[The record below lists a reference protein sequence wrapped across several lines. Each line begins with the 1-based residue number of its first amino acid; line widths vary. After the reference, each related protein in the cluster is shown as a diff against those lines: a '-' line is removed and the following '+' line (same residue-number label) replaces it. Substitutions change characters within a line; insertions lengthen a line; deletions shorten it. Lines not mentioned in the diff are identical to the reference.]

1 MSTEKLNSKEF
12 PLLRLHDIRRRF
24 MLGETTIEALNSV
37 SLDIHAG
44 EFLAVWGPSGSGK
57 STMMNIIGLIDA
69 PTSGEVWFDGQDTR
83 SLKDDELTDFRGHKI
98 GFVFQGF
105 NLVPVLSALENVM
118 LPLQIQGVSERSARE
133 RGLTALIDVGLER
146 FKGSR
151 PDKLSGGQRQ
161 RVAIARALAVEP
173 KLVIADEPTAN
184 LDSEN
189 SRMVVDLMRDMNR
202 ARGVTFVFTTH
213 DPRLLQ
219 HVDRKILLRDGNIE
233 SDEVT
238 Q

>member
-1 MSTEKLNSKEF
+1 MTVQAQSNGQ
-12 PLLRLHDIRRRF
+12 PLLRLHEIRRRF
-24 MLGETTIEALNSV
+24 MLGDTTIDALNNV
-37 SLDIHAG
+37 SLNIHRG

-57 STMMNIIGLIDA
+57 STMMNIIGLIDT
-69 PTSGEVWFDGQDTR
+69 PSSGEVWLDGQDIHT
-83 SLKDDELTDFRGHKI
+83 LKDDELTDFRGHNI

-105 NLVPVLSALENVM
+105 NLVPVLTAWENVM
-118 LPLQIQGVSERSARE
+118 LPLQIQGVSENTARE
-133 RGLTALIDVGLER
+133 RSLAALIDVGLDK
-146 FKGSR
+146 FKNSR

-161 RVAIARALAVEP
+161 RVAIARALVVEP

-202 ARGVTFVFTTH
+202 AYGVTFVFTTH
-213 DPRLLQ
+213 DQRLLD
-219 HVDRKILLRDGNIE
+219 HVDRKIFLQDGNIV

-238 Q
+238 A